1 VPPQPHP
8 SPISTHGSQRCT
20 PWASPI
26 SPLQHGQCFPG
37 WCQQEREDQYTAVL
51 AVTQSEPSSG
61 RALIWVTIWK
71 RESPA
76 CNTSV
81 STQCNKLL
89 SGHTVIYQSRY
100 SLCHPYHHSI
110 LLVNNIL
117 RLFLHAVVPTNTTYC
132 WELTSTPRDTLSGEC
147 VCVWGSYAFTAM
159 NRIDVCAF
167 RAIAHCMLEC
177 TPINVRTSSPNI
189 LQVLLPSGEHGNLT
203 WLTPSILSTLWRQTA
218 STTMVS
224 STEHHFS
231 MFHR

>member
-1 VPPQPHP
+1 
-8 SPISTHGSQRCT
+8 
-20 PWASPI
+20 
-26 SPLQHGQCFPG
+26 
-37 WCQQEREDQYTAVL
+37 
-51 AVTQSEPSSG
+51 
-61 RALIWVTIWK
+61 
-71 RESPA
+71 
-76 CNTSV
+76 
-81 STQCNKLL
+81 
-89 SGHTVIYQSRY
+89 VIYQSRY

-189 LQVLLPSGEHGNLT
+189 LQVLLPSGEHGIWRDLHLPYYQPYEDRQPLQLWWVAQSITSLCFTDSNW
-203 WLTPSILSTLWRQTA
+203 WL
-218 STTMVS
+218 
-224 STEHHFS
+224 
-231 MFHR
+231 